1 MKDNH
6 FNPNSSDSDEN
17 DEISSESESETT
29 TIDKPNKGKQ
39 ERKAYERAGTESNY
53 QEDTEYEH
61 YKNKKL
67 LHLDHRDQHLL
78 MYSNVN

>member
-6 FNPNSSDSDEN
+6 FTPNSSDSDDSN
-17 DEISSESESETT
+17 DESSSSESESETA
-29 TIDKPNKGKQ
+29 TIDKPTKGKQ
-39 ERKAYERAGTESNY
+39 ERKAYERQGKESNY

-67 LHLDHRDQHLL
+67 LHLDHRD
-78 MYSNVN
+78 